1 MQLLPVPAEAM
12 ISLSQ
17 LEDQLKISR
26 VDLLLLMRK
35 LGLEPIRRGMR
46 TFLHSD
52 DADRLIQQLRSS
64 SGLEPI
70 TAELVMEQPES
81 ALVPLSADDQWESA
95 QRFASLK
102 LLRERLDLL
111 EQLVR
116 TGIELDSRQI
126 CEVLDLRRLPQLQ
139 RVDRDVFFDRYGLR
153 FWRQE
158 RIGQRVGWKVT
169 YSQSSQVHGE

>member
-1 MQLLPVPAEAM
+1 M

-52 DADRLIQQLRSS
+52 EADRLIKQLRSS
-64 SGLEPI
+64 SELEPI

-81 ALVPLSADDQWESA
+81 ALVSLSADGQWESA

-102 LLRERLDLL
+102 LLHERLDLL

-126 CEVLDLRRLPQLQ
+126 CEVLELRRLPQLQ

-158 RIGQRVGWKVT
+158 RLGQRVGWKVT